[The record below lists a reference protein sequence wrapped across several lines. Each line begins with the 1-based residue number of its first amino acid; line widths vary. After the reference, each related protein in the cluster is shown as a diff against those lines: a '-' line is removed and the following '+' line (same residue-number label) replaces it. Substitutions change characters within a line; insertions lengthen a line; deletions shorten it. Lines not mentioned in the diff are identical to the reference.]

1 MNKHVY
7 QDIIHHHLAPFA
19 EKKFNFKAKL
29 HQDNDSKHT
38 SVLCTNALR
47 NLKTKWVNKQK

>member
-38 SVLCTNALR
+38 SILCTNALR